1 MNLSAEP
8 LTRGVTCVD
17 CAPHVDRVRARLEAE
32 AEAEAEARYEAALMQ
47 QERAWFPNLSGEF
60 DESESEGEAD

>member
-1 MNLSAEP
+1 MS
-8 LTRGVTCVD
+8 
-17 CAPHVDRVRARLEAE
+17 RARLEAE

-47 QERAWFPNLSGEF
+47 QERAWFPNLTGEM